1 MAQSPE
7 VAVAMD
13 WGGTW
18 ARASVVDRNGVVLWS
33 DRARNVRGADRE
45 RLIRDAES
53 LLRQAIERCRGQQI
67 AGVGIA
73 VAGPVD
79 ADTGTLY
86 DPPNLPV
93 LDGVSLKQVWEP
105 KLGYP
110 VFVGNDANLAALG
123 EFNFGSGQDA
133 RLKGKPCTT
142 LVYVTVSTGV
152 GGGVVERGQLLLGAH
167 GMAAEVGHMTIDY
180 RDDAPECQCGNSGCL
195 ESLASGTAIA
205 RIARDRVAKS
215 GTPSSLS
222 VQDVQSITAE
232 TVFEAA
238 AQGDQLAQSVLDG
251 AVKALSVGL
260 TNLLHLF
267 NPDLMVLGGGVTTGL
282 TRSGLLS
289 RINSAML
296 ERAMSQRHRDFVLVP
311 SKLGDLAGM
320 VGAASLVWKETGQ
333 LQDPD

>member
-1 MAQSPE
+1 MARSPE
-7 VAVAMD
+7 LAVAMD

-18 ARASVVDRNGVVLWS
+18 VRASVVDRDGVVLWS
-33 DRARNVRGADRE
+33 DRVQNPPGADQE
-45 RLIRDAES
+45 RLMADAER
-53 LLRQAIERCRGQQI
+53 LLRQAIERCRGQRI

-86 DPPNLPV
+86 DPPNLPM
-93 LDGVSLKQVWEP
+93 LDGISLKQVWEP

-123 EFNFGSGQDA
+123 EFNFGAGQDA
-133 RLKGKPCTT
+133 RREGQPPTT

-167 GMAAEVGHMTIDY
+167 GLAAEVGHMTIDY
-180 RDDAPECQCGNSGCL
+180 RDDAPQCQCGNSGCL

-205 RIARDRVAKS
+205 RIARDRVAES
-215 GTPSSLS
+215 GAQSSLS
-222 VQDVQSITAE
+222 AQDVQSITAE

-238 AQGDQLAQSVLDG
+238 AQGDQLARSVLDG

-267 NPDLMVLGGGVTTGL
+267 NPDLMVLGGGVTAGL
-282 TRSGLLS
+282 TKSGLLS

-296 ERAMSQRHRDFVLVP
+296 ERAMSQRHRDFLLVP
-311 SKLGDLAGM
+311 SKLGDSAGM
-320 VGAASLVWKETGQ
+320 VGAASLVWKETGR
-333 LQDPD
+333 LQNPG